1 MISVRKLAKKLLGDA
16 TGTAAVEFGLV
27 LPVLAGIVIGIPD
40 VANIATGAINMD
52 GAVRAGV
59 QYAMNGGT
67 DTTSVATYASRNWV
81 SQPHGASMTATE
93 ACYCDGVVLT
103 CGQPCA
109 GTVSSFITVA
119 ASATVGGSMISMPLS
134 KSQKVRIQ

>member
-1 MISVRKLAKKLLGDA
+1 MISVWKLAKRLLGDRK
-16 TGTAAVEFGLV
+16 GTAAIEFGLV
-27 LPVLAGIVIGIPD
+27 LPVLAAIAVGVPD

-67 DTTSVATYASRNWV
+67 NTSSVATFASRNWV
-81 SQPHGASMTATE
+81 SEPQGATMAASE

-109 GTVSSFITVA
+109 GTTSSFITVV
-119 ASATVGGSMISMPLS
+119 ATATLGGSMISMPIS